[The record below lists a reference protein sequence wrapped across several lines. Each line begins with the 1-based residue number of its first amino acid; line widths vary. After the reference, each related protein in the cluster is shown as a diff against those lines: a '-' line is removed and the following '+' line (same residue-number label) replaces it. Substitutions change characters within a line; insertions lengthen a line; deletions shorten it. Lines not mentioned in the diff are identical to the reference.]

1 MEAPEHYRSE
11 PKHKHLLIA
20 IVAIDDVVAIAIIDG
35 VDDVGVDIMMRG
47 EGGAIIVI
55 VIVMDVSVV
64 VVVIIIVIVIC
75 SMNMIMIGYITIEC
89 DPVIVDVIIY
99 VISIISISIS

>member
-20 IVAIDDVVAIAIIDG
+20 IIDIDDVVVIDG
-35 VDDVGVDIMMRG
+35 VDNVGVDIMMRG

-55 VIVMDVSVV
+55 
-64 VVVIIIVIVIC
+64 
-75 SMNMIMIGYITIEC
+75 
-89 DPVIVDVIIY
+89 
-99 VISIISISIS
+99 